1 MIVIGCDHGAYEL
14 KAVLVEY
21 LKSKGKE
28 VDDCGVFDGTSVDY
42 PDIAEKVEAEVREN
56 LWKLNGGAP
65 KAPAKAAE
73 KAVAVSADDF
83 DDED

>member
-1 MIVIGCDHGAYEL
+1 MGMVNGEFDMDIVRCLGYPERL
-14 KAVLVEY
+14 FPKLSQPKTVLGDLLPE
-21 LKSKGKE
+21 
-28 VDDCGVFDGTSVDY
+28 
-42 PDIAEKVEAEVREN
+42 IAEKVEAEVREN
-56 LWKLNGGAP
+56 LWKLNGGTP